1 MRGKENG
8 FCPSRVHLVSRKKWT
23 LKNAACVKSF
33 KENSVYY
40 GGDSTSL
47 LTAFEVTVMY
57 ILHICSAVTEL
68 LKCLSLV
75 LFNRGHIAKRPADMR
90 STKSS
95 GHKKR
100 SFLICVCLIALSLFY
115 LSMPPNRFLVEPEI
129 PDIHLETFMSELL
142 LFFDIIIIRFRF
154 MRR

>member
-1 MRGKENG
+1 M
-8 FCPSRVHLVSRKKWT
+8 HLVSRKKWT

-40 GGDSTSL
+40 GGGGTSL

-57 ILHICSAVTEL
+57 ILHVCSAVTEL

-75 LFNRGHIAKRPADMR
+75 LFNRGHIVKRPADMR

-95 GHKKR
+95 GHKKK
-100 SFLICVCLIALSLFY
+100 ILSY
-115 LSMPPNRFLVEPEI
+115 LSFSYCFVLVLPSNATE
-129 PDIHLETFMSELL
+129 SLL
-142 LFFDIIIIRFRF
+142 ALT
-154 MRR
+154 

>member
-75 LFNRGHIAKRPADMR
+75 LFNRRHIAKRPADMR

-95 GHKKR
+95 GHKKDPFLFVFVLLLCPCFTFQCHR
-100 SFLICVCLIALSLFY
+100 IASWSNLKSRTSILKHLCLNYYYFLI
-115 LSMPPNRFLVEPEI
+115 
-129 PDIHLETFMSELL
+129 LL
-142 LFFDIIIIRFRF
+142 
-154 MRR
+154 